1 MTVLNFSKAKQFN
14 GLQESMPD
22 LIVFIKPLGSI
33 FHRVF
38 TLPKEPKE
46 KIAELKQALTDL
58 CNREINNVWFFD
70 LRKEQHEDD
79 IYQIIASIGFPCIS
93 VKLDNDPEQSN

>member
-38 TLPKEPKE
+38 TLPKETKE
-46 KIAELKQALTDL
+46 KIAELNSGILGSIIL
-58 CNREINNVWFFD
+58 RLREFLEAF
-70 LRKEQHEDD
+70 LR
-79 IYQIIASIGFPCIS
+79 
-93 VKLDNDPEQSN
+93 